1 MDKIKDIF
9 NMVVDSPNMVNNK
22 LPWNSWNS
30 CMDDSEGNLA
40 KWTGDFFRVG
50 AFVMLAASLY
60 AIVMGIVTDGMG
72 EGMAVATTLV
82 STLLWV
88 YAAFPIAQVVR
99 SAGEGLADSKSDTV
113 TFIFHDLIMAIIKVF
128 GTVTALIALFG
139 AIAMSFTWLTTIDVN
154 TAYDAGMMPWMDW
167 GYNTVASATEAFMA
181 MFGLEYVGG
190 IITGFYNW
198 TEGGAVTSAES
209 FTWAGLVMTGWN
221 YVGVA
226 VILAQMY
233 VTLALYK
240 FYWTILNT
248 LFNFIKNPYLPFKSK

>member
-9 NMVVDSPNMVNNK
+9 NMVVDSPNVVNSK
-22 LPWNSWNS
+22 LPWNCWNS

-40 KWTGDFFRVG
+40 KWTGDFFRIG

-60 AIVMGIVTDGMG
+60 AIVMGLVDNGVG
-72 EGMAVATTLV
+72 EGMVVVTTLV

-113 TFIFHDLIMAIIKVF
+113 GLVFYDIPMAIIRVF
-128 GTVTALIALFG
+128 GTVAALIALFG
-139 AIAMSFTWLTTIDVN
+139 AIAMSFTWLTTVDVN
-154 TAYDAGMMPWMDW
+154 TAYDAGMMPWMNW
-167 GYNTVASATEAFMA
+167 GYDTVESATVAFMG

-190 IITGFYNW
+190 IITEFYAWN
-198 TEGGAVTSAES
+198 EGGAVASADS
-209 FTWAGLVMTGWN
+209 WTWAGLIMTGWN
-221 YVGVA
+221 FVA
-226 VILAQMY
+226 VAIILAQMY